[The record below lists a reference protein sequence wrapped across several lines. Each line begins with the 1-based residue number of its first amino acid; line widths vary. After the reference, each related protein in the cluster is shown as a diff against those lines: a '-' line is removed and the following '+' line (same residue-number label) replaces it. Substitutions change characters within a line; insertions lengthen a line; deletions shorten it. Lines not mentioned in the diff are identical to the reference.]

1 MADEDSLGKIVEFL
15 TILNKKIDDIDVRL
29 RHVEESQLSQQAQW
43 RITNNIK
50 TMTQA
55 QQLTAEYESS
65 SIQSELFKA
74 LSPAHIDILK
84 IMVTS
89 GALSVYEIKDKLN
102 ISRTYVHTLLEQ
114 LEKYGL
120 VRRIPNLQ
128 KLSFF
133 DNDPQENQKEVTP
146 RHLFSINSL
155 NLPSELINMVPEL
168 SPVNTSH
175 QI

>member
-146 RHLFSINSL
+146 RHLFSIN
-155 NLPSELINMVPEL
+155 
-168 SPVNTSH
+168 
-175 QI
+175 